1 MYFQIELHVE
11 VGGAIAEMS
20 VGSIAFK
27 KVKGRR
33 QNPIIVCFKEISW
46 PHLSIQSIGRVDFCI
61 FFYHHYYLVVRTS
74 SLTLCM
80 AIGHVQTKT
89 NQLIGRMKITSYRMT
104 SSYFS
109 VLSSNVYPFLAS
121 LQLVYSLQDVIVDI
135 EKKILL
141 LWFCERSRLILSG
154 CLVSASSH
162 ISSVHFA
169 LPFQMRHCGLG

>member
-46 PHLSIQSIGRVDFCI
+46 PHLSIQSSGREDFCI
-61 FFYHHYYLVVRTS
+61 
-74 SLTLCM
+74 
-80 AIGHVQTKT
+80 
-89 NQLIGRMKITSYRMT
+89 
-104 SSYFS
+104 
-109 VLSSNVYPFLAS
+109 LSIYPFLAF

-135 EKKILL
+135 EKKILP

-169 LPFQMRHCGLG
+169 PPFLMRHCGLG

>member
-61 FFYHHYYLVVRTS
+61 LFYYYYFYLVVKTS

-80 AIGHVQTKT
+80 A
-89 NQLIGRMKITSYRMT
+89 T
-104 SSYFS
+104 SSPRRAN
-109 VLSSNVYPFLAS
+109 LLA
-121 LQLVYSLQDVIVDI
+121 
-135 EKKILL
+135 E
-141 LWFCERSRLILSG
+141 
-154 CLVSASSH
+154 
-162 ISSVHFA
+162 
-169 LPFQMRHCGLG
+169 

>member
-61 FFYHHYYLVVRTS
+61 LFYHYHQVCS
-74 SLTLCM
+74 QNQFIDSLH
-80 AIGHVQTKT
+80 GHVQSKT
-89 NQLIGRMKITSYRMT
+89 SQLIGRMKITSYRMT

-109 VLSSNVYPFLAS
+109 VFSLSNVYPFLAF

-135 EKKILL
+135 GKKILP

-169 LPFQMRHCGLG
+169 PPFLMRHCGLG